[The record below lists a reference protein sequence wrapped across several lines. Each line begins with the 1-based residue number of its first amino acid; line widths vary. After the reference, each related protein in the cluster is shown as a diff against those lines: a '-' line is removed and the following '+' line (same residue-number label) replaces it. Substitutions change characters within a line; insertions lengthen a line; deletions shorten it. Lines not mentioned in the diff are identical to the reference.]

1 MGNKILVTGKNS
13 YIGNSFIDYVGNKND
28 IVDVTDTLTNE
39 WKNTDFSQYDAILHV
54 AAIVH
59 KQPKNYT
66 EDEYF
71 SVNSQLVYDIAKK
84 AKESGVKTF
93 VFLSTMS
100 VYGVHNGSIGKDTKY
115 KPFNMY
121 GKTKLKAEQMI
132 QELCD
137 DSFSVVILRP
147 PIVYGKNCK
156 GNYVTLSKF
165 AKKLPFFP
173 DYESYRSMIYID
185 NLCEFIKKSIDE
197 GLCGVFCPQDEH
209 YVMTSKMVRLVAKA
223 NGKEIKMTKLFNPLI
238 TLGIKLKIRI
248 LCKVFGTLVYDDSL
262 KLEYD
267 RVDLETAI
275 RKTEE

>member
-1 MGNKILVTGKNS
+1 MRVLITGANS
-13 YIGNSFIDYVGNKND
+13 YIGDSFMSYVSNKNYQ
-28 IVDVTDTLTNE
+28 VDTIDMMTKE
-39 WKNTDFSQYDAILHV
+39 WIETDFSKYDVVLHV

-59 KQPKNYT
+59 KKERDYT
-66 EDEYF
+66 NEEYYKINTELAF
-71 SVNSQLVYDIAKK
+71 DVAKK
-84 AKESGVKTF
+84 AKCSGVKQF
-93 VFLSTMS
+93 ILMSTMN
-100 VYGVHNGSIGKDTKY
+100 VYGKDVGIISNETSLS
-115 KPFNMY
+115 PVTAY

-173 DYESYRSMIYID
+173 DYESYRSMVYID
-185 NLCEFIKKSIDE
+185 NLCEFIKKTIDE

-223 NGKEIKMTKLFNPLI
+223 NGKDIKMTKLFNPLI

>member
-1 MGNKILVTGKNS
+1 MMRVLITGANS
-13 YIGNSFIDYVGNKND
+13 YIGDSFMSYVSNKNYQ
-28 IVDVTDTLTNE
+28 VDTIDMMTKE
-39 WKNTDFSQYDAILHV
+39 WIETDFSKYDVVLHV

-59 KQPKNYT
+59 KKERDYT
-66 EDEYF
+66 NEEYYKINTELAF
-71 SVNSQLVYDIAKK
+71 DVAEK
-84 AKESGVKTF
+84 AKCSGVKQF
-93 VFLSTMS
+93 ILMSTMN
-100 VYGVHNGSIGKDTKY
+100 VYGKDVGIISNETSLS
-115 KPFNMY
+115 PVTAY

-223 NGKEIKMTKLFNPLI
+223 NGKDIKMTKLFNPLI
-238 TLGIKLKIRI
+238 TLGMKLKIRI

>member
-1 MGNKILVTGKNS
+1 MRVLITGANS
-13 YIGNSFIDYVGNKND
+13 YIGDSFMSYVSNKNYQ
-28 IVDVTDTLTNE
+28 VDTIDMMTKE
-39 WKNTDFSQYDAILHV
+39 WIETDFSKYDVVLHV

-59 KQPKNYT
+59 KKERDYT
-66 EDEYF
+66 NEEYYKINTELAF
-71 SVNSQLVYDIAKK
+71 DVAEK
-84 AKESGVKTF
+84 AKCSGVKQF
-93 VFLSTMS
+93 ILMSTMN
-100 VYGVHNGSIGKDTKY
+100 VYGKDVGIISNETSLS
-115 KPFNMY
+115 PVTAY

-223 NGKEIKMTKLFNPLI
+223 NGKDIKMTKLFNPLI
-238 TLGIKLKIRI
+238 TLGMKLKIRI

>member
-1 MGNKILVTGKNS
+1 MRVLITGANS
-13 YIGNSFIDYVGNKND
+13 YIGDSFMSYVSNKNYQ
-28 IVDVTDTLTNE
+28 VDTIDMMTKE
-39 WKNTDFSQYDAILHV
+39 WIETDFSKYEVVLHV

-59 KQPKNYT
+59 KKERDYT
-66 EDEYF
+66 NEEYYKINTELAF
-71 SVNSQLVYDIAKK
+71 DVAEK
-84 AKESGVKTF
+84 AKCSGVKQF
-93 VFLSTMS
+93 ILMSTMN
-100 VYGVHNGSIGKDTKY
+100 VYGKDVGIISNETSLS
-115 KPFNMY
+115 PVTAY

-223 NGKEIKMTKLFNPLI
+223 NGKDIKMTKLFNPLI
-238 TLGIKLKIRI
+238 TLGMKLKIRI